1 MRVACFIIGC
11 IVILA
16 GRIEVIDTTIWDAMC
31 VLIYRAVGVF
41 LMAFPLYLEFKE
53 NKK

>member
-31 VLIYRAVGVF
+31 VLIYRAVGVL